1 MNLPTWLA
9 ETPVPNL
16 AQPTKTAQSNL
27 AQNLRVPADAP
38 KQLTLRTFEVIFPSV
53 LEKLS
58 EGYTLAQVFKED
70 HRTLPLG
77 AFVRWMMKDPTRAA
91 MYKEAKEIRSEQW
104 AGKIIEIAEATD
116 NPLEDVARSKL
127 KVDTYKYLMGADNRK
142 AYGDTK
148 TIDVGGTISITA
160 ALAAAASR
168 VSEALVEDATIIDR
182 TEDQTSD
189 NLRIAQD
196 RAYDALMHDQ
206 TGDE

>member
-1 MNLPTWLA
+1 MR
-9 ETPVPNL
+9 
-16 AQPTKTAQSNL
+16 Q
-27 AQNLRVPADAP
+27 
-38 KQLTLRTFEVIFPSV
+38 FEVIFPGV

-91 MYKEAKEIRSEQW
+91 MYREAKEIRSEQW

-142 AYGDTK
+142 TYGDTK

-168 VSEALVEDATIIDR
+168 VSEALVIDND
-182 TEDQTSD
+182 TQDIEEQTVSS
-189 NLRIAQD
+189 LRIAQD
-196 RAYDALMHDQ
+196 RAYDALMHNPADDSS
-206 TGDE
+206 DE